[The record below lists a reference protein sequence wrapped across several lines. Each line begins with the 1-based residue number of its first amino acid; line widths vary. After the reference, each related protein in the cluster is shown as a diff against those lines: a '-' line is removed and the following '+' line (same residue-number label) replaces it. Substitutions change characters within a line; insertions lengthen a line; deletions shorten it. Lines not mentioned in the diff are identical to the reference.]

1 MPGALVAG
9 EMGLGKT
16 FTSVAAAMH
25 CKLVTEKVVMELP
38 LSIIW
43 GKYLEEWVF
52 LAQNNF
58 PGIDSEQREW
68 YLLQRLNS
76 VPHHLLLIQTT
87 PSLSHA
93 ALVTALD
100 PILGVT
106 MPRVAETVQTFI
118 NGMIHG
124 TNFELVNLLHAE
136 SANLTHKD
144 LNNSID
150 KQQNWWNI
158 PLVLCDILTFRVKP
172 SNNGQLSDCA

>member
-1 MPGALVAG
+1 
-9 EMGLGKT
+9 
-16 FTSVAAAMH
+16 
-25 CKLVTEKVVMELP
+25 
-38 LSIIW
+38 
-43 GKYLEEWVF
+43 
-52 LAQNNF
+52 
-58 PGIDSEQREW
+58 
-68 YLLQRLNS
+68 

-150 KQQNWWNI
+150 KQQN
-158 PLVLCDILTFRVKP
+158 
-172 SNNGQLSDCA
+172 